1 MIKFIASDLDG
12 TLVNSEGKIYNKVF
26 NLIND
31 LHKRGIKFAAASG
44 RFYSQLN
51 ENFNTVKEDMILIAH
66 NGALIKYSKNGQ
78 TLYANYITKENIK
91 SVEKLKRDLGEELI
105 LAGENEALVVNP
117 SESIRKEF
125 HFYNVPYIE
134 YKSFHEVDKPV
145 SKVSYYVKD
154 GIKPAM
160 LDYLKENLNNDL
172 QFVASGDKW
181 IDIMNKDVSKGH
193 AIKILQ
199 KKFNIQ
205 KDNTMVF
212 GDYYNDITMF
222 KQAYYSYAME
232 NAPQDVKEKAKFVA
246 GNNNDNAV
254 YKTISKHIG
263 II

>member
-1 MIKFIASDLDG
+1 MIKFIATDLDG

-31 LHKRGIKFAAASG
+31 LHKNGVRFAAASG

-51 ENFNTVKEDMILIAH
+51 ENFNSVKEDMILIAH

-78 TLYANYITKENIK
+78 TLYANYIDKEYIK
-91 SVEKLKRDLGEELI
+91 SVEKLKRNFGEELI
-105 LAGENEALVVNP
+105 LGGENEAFVVNP
-117 SESIRKEF
+117 SESIKKEF
-125 HFYNVPYIE
+125 SFYNVPYIE
-134 YKSFHEVDKPV
+134 YKSFDEVDKPV
-145 SKVSYYVKD
+145 QKISYYVKD
-154 GIKPAM
+154 GIKAPM
-160 LDYLKENLNNDL
+160 LDYLKENLNKNL

-181 IDIMNKDVSKGH
+181 IDMMNKEVSKGH

-199 KKFNIQ
+199 KKFNIE

-232 NAPQDVKEKAKFVA
+232 NAPEDVKEKANFIA
-246 GNNNDNAV
+246 GNNNENAV
-254 YKTISKHIG
+254 YKTISKHMGFI
-263 II
+263 

>member
-1 MIKFIASDLDG
+1 MIKFIATDLDG

-31 LHKRGIKFAAASG
+31 LHKNGVRFAAASG

-51 ENFNTVKEDMILIAH
+51 ENFNSVKEDMILIAH

-78 TLYANYITKENIK
+78 TLYANYIDKEYIK
-91 SVEKLKRDLGEELI
+91 SVEKLKRNFGEELI
-105 LAGENEALVVNP
+105 LGGENEAFVVNP
-117 SESIRKEF
+117 SESIKKEF
-125 HFYNVPYIE
+125 SFYNVPYIE
-134 YKSFHEVDKPV
+134 YKSFDEVDKPV
-145 SKVSYYVKD
+145 
-154 GIKPAM
+154 
-160 LDYLKENLNNDL
+160 

-181 IDIMNKDVSKGH
+181 IDMMNKEVSKGH

-199 KKFNIQ
+199 KKFNIE

-232 NAPQDVKEKAKFVA
+232 NAPEDVKEKANFIA
-246 GNNNDNAV
+246 GNNNENAV
-254 YKTISKHIG
+254 YKTISKHMGFI
-263 II
+263 